1 MQTSKARMLLKE
13 TLHTEVEFLDS
24 MYAHLKTTEGTCAF
38 YENRLH
44 FESSEQMWRFV
55 DHTRQCRCCGQV
67 LASTYSS
74 VKLMSCGACKVVHY
88 CNRECQKRHWKAGH
102 KAVCR
107 PMQSDK
113 NIEAVARIC
122 VRALSLMEMPTNIDR
137 KVLRL
142 TAENPAI
149 LNSIFSFEKKDALST
164 AADAFAVQVRIDPLD
179 NRVCNHFRET
189 RGSNRILY
197 PIWDTVTDNLV
208 FIPVPLEFVFFVQG
222 LPLALVKENEA
233 RIQKNNNVYGMFVKG
248 VVDGNPGMVATHS
261 FVSICEAES

>member
-1 MQTSKARMLLKE
+1 
-13 TLHTEVEFLDS
+13 
-24 MYAHLKTTEGTCAF
+24 
-38 YENRLH
+38 
-44 FESSEQMWRFV
+44 
-55 DHTRQCRCCGQV
+55 
-67 LASTYSS
+67 
-74 VKLMSCGACKVVHY
+74 
-88 CNRECQKRHWKAGH
+88 
-102 KAVCR
+102 
-107 PMQSDK
+107 MQSDK